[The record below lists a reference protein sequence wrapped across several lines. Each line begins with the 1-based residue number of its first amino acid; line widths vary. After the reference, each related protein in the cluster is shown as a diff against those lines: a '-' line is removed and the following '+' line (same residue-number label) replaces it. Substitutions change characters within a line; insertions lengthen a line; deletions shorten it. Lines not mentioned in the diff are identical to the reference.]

1 MIAVG
6 STKGLARFTYWQP
19 VCTSE
24 ELSDLPRRV
33 KLLCEELVIFRD
45 KKGRVGALG
54 PTLWP
59 QPVGWVA
66 SSHRYGHS
74 PASGRSRKA

>member
-1 MIAVG
+1 
-6 STKGLARFTYWQP
+6 

-45 KKGRVGALG
+45 KKGRIRGD
-54 PTLWP
+54 
-59 QPVGWVA
+59 
-66 SSHRYGHS
+66 
-74 PASGRSRKA
+74 ASGPVRL

>member
-1 MIAVG
+1 MTTSSARWRLKPRVG
-6 STKGLARFTYWQP
+6 SLHIQP

-45 KKGRVGALG
+45 KKGRIRGD
-54 PTLWP
+54 
-59 QPVGWVA
+59 
-66 SSHRYGHS
+66 
-74 PASGRSRKA
+74 ASGPVRL